1 MYLSLSMDRATP
13 KGETQGEHPRGPFE
27 GDRMMMAIY
36 TYIYIYIKPPP
47 RGRLGGSTPE
57 APLKPTE

>member
-1 MYLSLSMDRATP
+1 MDRATP
-13 KGETQGEHPRGPFE
+13 KGGARREHPRGPFE
-27 GDRMMMAIY
+27 GDRMEMAI
-36 TYIYIYIKPPP
+36 YIYIYIKPPP